1 MWWSH
6 IILKCKMCLRL
17 LSTPHIQGIPGILCY
32 QYPLLF
38 QKSFSCRGCFSC
50 PAAPRSL
57 NIQHVVEV
65 GDVTNG
71 ESQDLDLG
79 QPLVRWER
87 WEQFSQLCEGHI
99 EGHHADSLPG
109 GVRGS
114 IFSRRAPPS
123 PLFLPAE
130 SGRVHGAR
138 RALSARG
145 LGRHGPALLGESV
158 QEGLRVR
165 LSPGQVGP
173 GLVGTEHHAS
183 VLRQKN
189 TSNLGLIV

>member
-1 MWWSH
+1 
-6 IILKCKMCLRL
+6 MCLRL
-17 LSTPHIQGIPGILCY
+17 LSTPHIQGIPAILCY

-65 GDVTNG
+65 GDVTKG

-87 WEQFSQLCEGHI
+87 WEQFSQLCEGHV
-99 EGHHADSLPG
+99 EGHHADPLPG

-123 PLFLPAE
+123 PLFLPAG

-158 QEGLRVR
+158 LEGLRVR

-183 VLRQKN
+183 VLRQKKCIKFRTN
-189 TSNLGLIV
+189 CLIN